1 MVIME
6 CTVGKVNSFFFVY
19 DIVAIVICFSLV
31 LLYILSQ
38 FSHDYKSNFLF
49 LYFRQFV
56 PFISSTSSSY
66 LRSSIIYF
74 RLISMY
80 AAPIEITGTATT
92 PRRNINL
99 CPASA
104 VWINLSACTIT
115 FSEVS
120 SPVPAL
126 LQKILLLR

>member
-56 PFISSTSSSY
+56 PFISATSSSY
-66 LRSSIIYF
+66 LRSSMIYF
-74 RLISMY
+74 RLISI
-80 AAPIEITGTATT
+80 APIEITGTATI

-120 SPVPAL
+120 SPIPAF
-126 LQKILLLR
+126 ISNPDIF